1 MLWGGVSFIDSGGIT
16 GFEFFDSIGDSIDF
30 SFEFSLFAFLE
41 FLTVRLVGSG
51 VTVEWLLVVFRWSSG
66 WSRDILVIW
75 LVLESTFVT
84 GSLGLLLSLSW
95 VSRWW
100 WNIGLLG

>member
-1 MLWGGVSFIDSGGIT
+1 MLWGGVNFIDSGNIT
-16 GFEFFDSIGDSIDF
+16 GFKFFDGIRDSIDF
-30 SFEFSLFAFLE
+30 SFEFSLLTFLE
-41 FLTVRLVGSG
+41 FLTVRLVRSG
-51 VTVEWLLVVFRWSSG
+51 VTVKWLLVVFRWSSG

-84 GSLGLLLSLSW
+84 GRLGLLLSLSG
-95 VSRWW
+95 VGRWW